1 MSVNIMVTINPPHT
15 GSAAPKAGTSDSPSP
30 DPIFSEEKSGIP
42 ELVASGIPELATSG
56 IPELET
62 SGIPELESSAIPLPA
77 KSGMSELVVVA
88 MPPMSGMPMLPISD
102 ISGSVEPASSEVP
115 LMIPKSGIPEL
126 SEVAELVKSG
136 MPEPVKSPSPFFMSE
151 LSLVLDS

>member
-1 MSVNIMVTINPPHT
+1 MVTINHPHT
-15 GSAAPKAGTSDSPSP
+15 GSAAPTAGTSDSPSP

-42 ELVASGIPELATSG
+42 ELETSA

-62 SGIPELESSAIPLPA
+62 SGIPLPA

-88 MPPMSGMPMLPISD
+88 MPPKSSMPALAVDAMSPMSCIPLLVGVPMFPISD

-115 LMIPKSGIPEL
+115 LMIPKSGIPEMA
-126 SEVAELVKSG
+126 EVAELVKSG
-136 MPEPVKSPSPFFMSE
+136 IPEPVKSPSPLFMSE